1 MDRLKARWAP
11 LALAVLLVV
20 GVAATSQQASQGIG
34 VVNLQVIM
42 TQTPGYQEAQDTF
55 EAEFKPANDDLQV
68 MVERR
73 DSLFEAYQ
81 RSSVVLTPTSRQE
94 KETEIQE
101 LQARIEQRGQ
111 DLQNRQAERERE
123 LVGPLEQRVQA
134 VVEGIRAERN
144 LGIIFDAASM
154 QGIAAVDQ
162 SLDLTDVVVQ
172 RLRQS
177 QN

>member
-1 MDRLKARWAP
+1 
-11 LALAVLLVV
+11 
-20 GVAATSQQASQGIG
+20 
-34 VVNLQVIM
+34 M
-42 TQTPGYQEAQDTF
+42 TRF
-55 EAEFKPANDDLQV
+55 
-68 MVERR
+68 
-73 DSLFEAYQ
+73 FEAYQ
-81 RSSVVLTPTSRQE
+81 RSEVVLTPTARQE
-94 KETEIQE
+94 KQTEIQQ
-101 LQARIEQRGQ
+101 LQTRIEQRGQ

-172 RLRQS
+172 RLQQS